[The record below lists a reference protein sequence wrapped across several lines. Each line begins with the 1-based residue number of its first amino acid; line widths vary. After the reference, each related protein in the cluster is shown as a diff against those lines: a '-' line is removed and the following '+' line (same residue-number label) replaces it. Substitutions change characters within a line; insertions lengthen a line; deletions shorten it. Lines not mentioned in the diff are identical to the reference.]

1 MLVGGR
7 FQHALHSPGRQVG
20 GLSHLSLFVLSR
32 NRSIF
37 YSLESTEVRCCNRR
51 GRFQH
56 ALPSPGRQLVVEPR
70 EDLSGMRNWVQPRP
84 LPWGLAWLSW
94 GQMLNTLTD
103 TSPGW
108 LERQTGGRWLHLQG
122 MWSLVSRSVRSWMEL
137 TQLFN
142 FHMKHRMEGRRKG
155 WR

>member
-1 MLVGGR
+1 MPYTPPGGR
-7 FQHALHSPGRQVG
+7 WVVYLTSPCSSSPETEAYSIPWRALRCDAVTEEG
-20 GLSHLSLFVLSR
+20 GSSMPCPPLGGSWVK
-32 NRSIF
+32 
-37 YSLESTEVRCCNRR
+37 
-51 GRFQH
+51 
-56 ALPSPGRQLVVEPR
+56 PVVEPR

-122 MWSLVSRSVRSWMEL
+122 MWSLVSRLVRSWMEL